1 MSSSIPHP
9 EGSPQFKFGK
19 EDGAVGTVTGVAKLN
34 AYLVQYKDN
43 EGKEQVR
50 IAFRVP
56 GADSTFMLNERI
68 SGQNLATSAYS
79 WFHKALSDKLD
90 ASGLEKSEGE
100 TVGSV

>member
-1 MSSSIPHP
+1 MTSIPHP

-19 EDGAVGTVTGVAKLN
+19 GDGGVGTVTGVAKLE

-56 GADSTFMLNERI
+56 GSTSTFMLNEKI
-68 SGQNLATSAYS
+68 AGQNVATSAYS

-90 ASGLEKSEGE
+90 SAGLEESKGE